1 MRSRRTGSGTTR
13 GVNKIVAG
21 VDGSEPSK
29 NALRWAV
36 EEAELRDAE
45 LVAVHAWEMPIVST
59 GIPLAS
65 TFDVGGMV
73 SDIREAAEELVTKI
87 VEEVAGNSKVNVTP
101 LAVEGPAA
109 SCLIEAAREADLLV
123 VGSRGLGGF
132 TSLLLGS
139 VSQTCVMHAPCPV
152 LVDRVQAD
160 SS

>member
-1 MRSRRTGSGTTR
+1 MRPTGPGSLYNT

-21 VDGSEPSK
+21 VDGSDASR

-36 EEAELRDAE
+36 AEAELRDAE
-45 LVAVHAWEMPIVST
+45 VVAVHAWEVPIAPI
-59 GIPLAS
+59 GIPPFIAL
-65 TFDVGGMV
+65 DDGGMV
-73 SDIREAAEELVTKI
+73 SDIREGAEELLEKV
-87 VEEVAGNSKVNVTP
+87 VDEAAGSSSVKVTP

-109 SCLIEAAREADLLV
+109 ASLIDAARDADLLV

-139 VSQTCVMHAPCPV
+139 VSHHCVTHAPCPV
-152 LVDRVQAD
+152 LVHRVQAD